1 MLKIEKSFEEI
12 SIETFLVTMFKYGFD
27 KIDPALYVLTLEVVG
42 EKGNYCFNFSQ
53 TKPLSKRFKSN
64 IEYNGLFY
72 KAKEGKNIEK
82 YLNESYNENLL
93 RALNEV
99 NFEKVIEKKLSIYD
113 IDGANIDSFHFSKK
127 ELEIRK
133 EQVKR
138 ISEAFKEAE
147 AKEEM
152 AKLDRERMEYN
163 DEYIT
168 WLVDF
173 MSGRE
178 DFNPEIM
185 YYKANEYSD
194 YEKNQIKKLHLL
206 IDVISDCLDDEEE
219 SYDKSVKV
227 SHLDTVLLLQEFHGQ
242 GTEYYIKK
250 ITKEEEK
257 KESVSY
263 KDVLEFYKRKRAFI
277 RTISR
282 VYFESEESSKNT
294 NKSSFIP
301 TEEVIQEEVK
311 KFTKKLNDP
320 LYNKVIDSMGEDE

>member
-53 TKPLSKRFKSN
+53 TKPLSKRFKAN

-99 NFEKVIEKKLSIYD
+99 DFEKVIEKKLSIYD

-147 AKEEM
+147 EKEEM

-173 MSGRE
+173 MSGR
-178 DFNPEIM
+178 DEIIVTDM
-185 YYKANEYSD
+185 YNHKDKYTK
-194 YEKNQIKKLHLL
+194 YEFDNIEKLPLF
-206 IDVISDCLDDEEE
+206 IDAVKDCSQEDDEMFNT
-219 SYDKSVKV
+219 SVKV
-227 SHLDTVLLLQEFHGQ
+227 SHLDTVLLLQEFQGQ
-242 GTEYYIKK
+242 GTEYYVKK
-250 ITKEEEK
+250 VTNEKEKVGAIT
-257 KESVSY
+257 Y
-263 KDVLEFYKRKRAFI
+263 KDVLDFYKKRRAMA